1 MLLLMKLFKPQLM
14 LIMAIVALCAAP
26 LAHAVPL
33 VPNGTYMF
41 TATDGNTAL
50 DGSTVTFSGDTI
62 VNWDLVDVLAPHN
75 GVPTDIPLTPSNSS
89 VVSQGAIGPN
99 AWYFTIDGNHIA
111 TQPFDSFEGDNNV
124 ITAGAGHLF
133 DGFGDP
139 TGTWTPVSA
148 PDTGSTVGLLA
159 VALGGIVGMRW
170 LVRGPVLSARVS

>member
-14 LIMAIVALCAAP
+14 LIVTIVALCAAP
-26 LAHAVPL
+26 LAHADPF

-62 VNWDLVDVLAPHN
+62 VNWNLLDALAPHN

-89 VVSQGAIGPN
+89 IISMNAIGPN
-99 AWYFTIDGNHIA
+99 EWYFTIHGNNIA
-111 TQPFDSFEGDNNV
+111 TKPFDSFEGDNNLNPGV
-124 ITAGAGHLF
+124 GHLY

-139 TGTWTPVSA
+139 TGQWTPVSA
-148 PDTGSTVGLLA
+148 PDSGSTVGLLA
-159 VALGGIVGMRW
+159 VALGGVVGMRW
-170 LVRGPVLSARVS
+170 LVRRPVLSIK